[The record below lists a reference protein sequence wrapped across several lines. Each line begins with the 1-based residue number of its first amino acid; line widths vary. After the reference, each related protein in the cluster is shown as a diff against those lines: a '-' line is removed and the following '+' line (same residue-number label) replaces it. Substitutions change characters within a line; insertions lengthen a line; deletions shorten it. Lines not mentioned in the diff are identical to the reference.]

1 LQKTEPRAGEKPC
14 WNSFHPKRFKL
25 LEEEGSLK
33 HTGHESTGGHNLLCD
48 EMPAEVERNE
58 SSWIRITT
66 DHFERSRKLVIK
78 HAQLIPLIVNCYKLL
93 NNLKKL
99 TKIAQN

>member
-1 LQKTEPRAGEKPC
+1 LLELISPQEI
-14 WNSFHPKRFKL
+14 KL

-33 HTGHESTGGHNLLCD
+33 HTGHESTGGHDLLCD

-58 SSWIRITT
+58 SSWIRLTT

-78 HAQLIPLIVNCYKLL
+78 HAQLIPLIVNWYKLL
-93 NNLKKL
+93 NNLKKTDKDS
-99 TKIAQN
+99 TKLGSGEQKCNR